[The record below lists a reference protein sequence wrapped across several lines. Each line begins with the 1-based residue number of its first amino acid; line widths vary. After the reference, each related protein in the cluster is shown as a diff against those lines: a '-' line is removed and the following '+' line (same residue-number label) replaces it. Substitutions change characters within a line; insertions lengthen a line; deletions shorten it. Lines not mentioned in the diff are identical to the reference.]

1 MKVKELI
8 EKLQAVDPD
17 LLVVMSSDAEG
28 NGFHPLED
36 ALTGG
41 YADGEVG
48 LLELTD
54 ELKKAGYSEEDVRG
68 EPAMVLWPSHD

>member
-8 EKLQAVDPD
+8 EKLKAVDPD
-17 LLVVMSSDAEG
+17 MLVVMSSDAEG

-36 ALTGG
+36 AETGG

-48 LLELTD
+48 LLELTE
-54 ELKKAGYSEEDVRG
+54 ELKAKGYSEEDVRG
-68 EPAMVLWPSHD
+68 EPAMVLWPSHA